1 MDQARLIYGLVVKM
15 DMDVGSI
22 ISQQITQIAQSSTS
36 RLSFPT
42 LIITL
47 CDALGVGSDTLTY
60 KPLSLMI
67 NLAYIKKNCRNP
79 TDSSITFPWP
89 RRVCARATQDA
100 PPPVVPPLA
109 APSSASLSSSSFS
122 QQEPLVQK
130 IQCIDH
136 GQRLIIENLHQLS
149 IHLAMDHPLMMPEDF
164 IQRVAWPGVQPST
177 NEGMIPLAL
186 EMLQMLK
193 QTLIMLRI
201 SWPHR
206 EIGTHGPYRTEAIL
220 S

>member
-1 MDQARLIYGLVVKM
+1 MKV
-15 DMDVGSI
+15 
-22 ISQQITQIAQSSTS
+22 
-36 RLSFPT
+36 SFKHF
-42 LIITL
+42 LRE
-47 CDALGVGSDTLTY
+47 CNASADALVKHGSPDIWARGEDGHGCGKHHFTVDYTDR
-60 KPLSLMI
+60 PIHLMI

-100 PPPVVPPLA
+100 PPP
-109 APSSASLSSSSFS
+109 
-122 QQEPLVQK
+122 
-130 IQCIDH
+130 
-136 GQRLIIENLHQLS
+136 RLIIENLHQLS